1 MAFQDRA
8 QGLCSQLHLTA
19 VRRPVFIGVG
29 VLLGL
34 ILIAAGL
41 LVAFPRASG
50 LEIHTAER
58 AQDGLEAPAASVDDG
73 GGDAVGADAAAAPDA
88 PVAPDDTD
96 RKSVV

>member
-34 ILIAAGL
+34 ILIAAG
-41 LVAFPRASG
+41 ARRFGGASC
-50 LEIHTAER
+50 ER
-58 AQDGLEAPAASVDDG
+58 G
-73 GGDAVGADAAAAPDA
+73 
-88 PVAPDDTD
+88 
-96 RKSVV
+96 